1 MDPQLISFVKTLVE
15 GEKKRAVNAGKTFS
29 EEDLVDTVKD
39 KAPDTA
45 KLLGVSLDESLLEH
59 LVERIKTLVSV
70 DMVTG
75 TLLKDKMPH
84 KEWVRDRDISWDCWD
99 GYREMLGIEQGFP
112 DAVLR
117 TIGDDTFRVLNQL
130 GDPKNVEDWYRKGLV
145 LGHVQ
150 SGKTSNYGGLVNRAA
165 DAGYKIFIII
175 AGIHS
180 NLRNQTQKRIND
192 AFVDRAPAA
201 NQPISLTTEDDD
213 FKAAIASRRFP
224 SSAVGTSLVFVIKKN
239 VTILRNLRD
248 WLKGSSKKGGGWQ
261 DMPLLMIDDEA
272 DHASINTN
280 KEDSDPTATNQ
291 LIREILNLFNRKSYV
306 AYTATPFAN
315 IFIHPDVADETW
327 GEDLFP
333 EDFLYALEA
342 PSNYFGPGKIF
353 LAEDEG
359 DRILRDLTDVYDL
372 IPPKHK
378 SYDLPLVIPESL
390 KLAVRVFVLAR
401 AVRMLRGDL
410 KVHMSMLVNISPYA
424 GVQRQVKLLMD
435 DYVEELRGRVLAG
448 ARMQGMDLAFWA
460 QMQELYEREYANS
473 GISWVEVRYIL
484 PEAIERVRVIVDN
497 SKSQERLNYEEHEQD
512 GLPVIVVGGYTL
524 SRGLTLEG
532 LMTSYWSRNSRTY
545 DALMQMGRWFGYRTG
560 YEDLC
565 RLWMSPQARG
575 WYTHIAESVE
585 ELRYDVY
592 EMSKRGMTPRT
603 FGLKVRDHPDTL
615 LVTASNK
622 MRSAQKRIVR
632 ADLSGRLVETHVVCT
647 EQSLIHGNFELL
659 KAFVEK
665 MNSKSTPT
673 HVDEKV
679 HGHMWRGVQMNW
691 IREFFNEYEGH
702 PRPIEPGLFASYL
715 DALEKIPSGPP
726 AWNVVLVSLK
736 KESRAVLGLGGLK
749 VMAQKRSTGVKIYQP
764 IEGVSIGQ
772 KQRVAS
778 RGIESVCFEKTELK
792 ALEEEYYSSKKAK
805 KNIPDKFFRDK
816 MECPLLMIH
825 ILDLYENTDL
835 QGDAG
840 IENVVA
846 WGASFPSREDVP
858 AKTYQ
863 VNQVWLEQISA
874 YLEDEDE
881 GEDE

>member
-1 MDPQLISFVKTLVE
+1 MDPKLISFVKTLVE
-15 GEKKRAVNAGKTFS
+15 AEKKKAINTGETFS
-29 EEDLVDTVKD
+29 EDDLVETVRE

-45 KLLGVSLDESLLEH
+45 KLLSLSLDDSMMEH

-75 TLLKDKMPH
+75 TLLKDKAPH
-84 KEWVRDRDISWDCWD
+84 KEWVRESDISWDCWD
-99 GYREMLGIEQGFP
+99 GYKEMLGVEHGFP
-112 DAVLR
+112 DAVVR
-117 TIGDDTFRVLNQL
+117 TIGDDTFRVLDQL

-175 AGIHS
+175 AGIHT

-201 NQPISLTTEDDD
+201 KQPITLTTEDDD

-280 KEDSDPTATNQ
+280 KEDVDPTATNQ
-291 LIREILNLFNRKSYV
+291 LIREILNIFNRKSYV

-315 IFIHPDVADETW
+315 IFIHPDAADETW

-359 DRILRDLTDVYDL
+359 DRIIRDLTDVYDL
-372 IPPKHK
+372 IPPKHR
-378 SYDLPLVIPESL
+378 SYEIPYAIPESL
-390 KLAVRVFVLAR
+390 KLAARVFVLAR

-410 KVHMSMLVNISPYA
+410 TVHMSMLVNISPYA
-424 GVQRQVKLLMD
+424 DVQRQVKLLLD
-435 DYVEELRGRVLAG
+435 DFTEELRGRVLAG
-448 ARMQGMDLAFWA
+448 ARMLGVDPGFWG
-460 QMQELYEREYANS
+460 QLQELYEREYGDS
-473 GISWVEVRYIL
+473 GATWDEIRYIL

-497 SKSQERLNYEEHEQD
+497 SRSQERLNYEEHEQD

-524 SRGLTLEG
+524 SRGLTIEG
-532 LMTSYWSRNSRTY
+532 LMASYWSRNSRTY

-565 RLWMSPQARG
+565 RLWMSPEARG

-585 ELRYDVY
+585 ELRYDIY

-615 LVTASNK
+615 QVTASNK
-622 MRSAQKRIVR
+622 MRSAEKRMVR

-647 EQSLIHGNFELL
+647 EQGPVQGNLVLL

-665 MNSKSTPT
+665 MTSKASPALMN
-673 HVDEKV
+673 EKV
-679 HGHMWRGVQMNW
+679 RGYMWHGVPMDWV
-691 IREFFNEYEGH
+691 REFFNVYEGH
-702 PRPIEPGLFASYL
+702 PRPIEPGLFTAYL
-715 DALEKIPSGPP
+715 DALERIPGGPP
-726 AWNVVLVSLK
+726 AWNVVLVGLK
-736 KESRAVLGLGGLK
+736 KESRTVPGLGDLE
-749 VMAQKRSTGVKIYQP
+749 VRIQKRSTGTKIYQP
-764 IEGVSIGQ
+764 VAGVSIGQ

-778 RGIESVCFEKTELK
+778 RGIESVCFGGTELK
-792 ALEEEYYSSKKAK
+792 ALEEEYYSSPKAK

-816 MECPLLMIH
+816 MECPLLMLH
-825 ILDLYENTDL
+825 VLDLYENPDL
-835 QGDAG
+835 QGEAD
-840 IENVVA
+840 IKDVVA
-846 WGASFPSREDVP
+846 WGASFPSRDDVP
-858 AKTYQ
+858 AEIYQ
-863 VNQVWLEQISA
+863 VNQVWLAQIA
-874 YLEDEDE
+874 QYFEEEDEDE
-881 GEDE
+881 